1 MGTVCARYFFDRK
14 GGSTLKRKKGPLGT
28 VGCLVVLAGV
38 LILLSLVLPSGF
50 WWFVLAMV
58 LIGVGIGILRSC

>member
-1 MGTVCARYFFDRK
+1 M
-14 GGSTLKRKKGPLGT
+14 KRKKGPLGT